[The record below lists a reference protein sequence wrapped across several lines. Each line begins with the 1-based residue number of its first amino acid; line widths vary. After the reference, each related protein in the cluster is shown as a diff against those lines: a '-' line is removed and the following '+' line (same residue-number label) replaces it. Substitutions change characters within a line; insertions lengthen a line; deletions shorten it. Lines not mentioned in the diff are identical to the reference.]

1 MISISTK
8 GFTFL
13 VGPDL
18 RWSVVGFHGVQVSSG
33 VFFWPY
39 GCSLR
44 LPSLP
49 GGEVVDTHASPCRD
63 CFMGSFLGGDVFHIG
78 GGGGALACGLEL
90 PAEGTGPTYKASSF
104 PIVVHR
110 RWCPSGGGS
119 FPGCSYLMESLSSLI
134 PVLRN
139 ITHGKWF
146 LSGGA
151 CPLTTS

>member
-39 GCSLR
+39 GCSLQ
-44 LPSLP
+44 LPGLP

-63 CFMGSFLGGDVFHIG
+63 CFMGSFLGGDVFPHRRGGAHWPVDWSCQPRGHGLPIRRRPFLSLFIG
-78 GGGGALACGLEL
+78 GGAHQE
-90 PAEGTGPTYKASSF
+90 EEASRG
-104 PIVVHR
+104 VV
-110 RWCPSGGGS
+110 
-119 FPGCSYLMESLSSLI
+119 I
-134 PVLRN
+134 
-139 ITHGKWF
+139 
-146 LSGGA
+146 
-151 CPLTTS
+151 